1 MNKNAMWLVIF
12 AIMLGIGVVG
22 SYITVPGT
30 HWVSE
35 KVPVYEKG
43 AIFDADNNEIG
54 YIMLPVDTK
63 TVGHW
68 TTSINRVIMMDIS
81 VILTAIGC
89 AGTVYNAA
97 WLKGWKPDDC

>member
-1 MNKNAMWLVIF
+1 MNKNAIYLAIF
-12 AIMLGIGVVG
+12 AIMLGVGIVG
-22 SYITVPGT
+22 SCLTVPGT
-30 HWVSE
+30 HWDSE
-35 KVPVYEKG
+35 RIPVYEKG

-68 TTSINRVIMMDIS
+68 TASINRVIMMDIS

-89 AGTVYNAA
+89 AGTAFSVVR
-97 WLKGWKPDDC
+97 LKGWESDDC

>member
-1 MNKNAMWLVIF
+1 MNRNAMWVVIF

-30 HWVSE
+30 HWDSE
-35 KVPVYEKG
+35 KIPVYEKG

-54 YIMLPVDTK
+54 YIMLPVDTE

-68 TTSINRVIMMDIS
+68 TASINYVIMMDIS

-89 AGTVYNAA
+89 AGTAYSVAR
-97 WLKGWKPDDC
+97 LKGRKSDDC